1 MAKQKKSSKPGSST
15 IAKNKKARHE
25 YFIEETFEAGLVLQ
39 GWEVK
44 SMREGKLNLTESY
57 VLLKDGEAWLLGAH
71 ITPLITASTH
81 IHPDPTRTRKLLL
94 NKRELGR
101 IFGDVAKKGY
111 TCVPLSIFWKRGLAK
126 CDIALAKGK
135 QLHDKRATEKKRD
148 WDREK
153 HRVLKNH

>member
-1 MAKQKKSSKPGSST
+1 MAKQKKSSKSGSST

-71 ITPLITASTH
+71 ITPLLTASTH